1 MDYKLKTQ
9 SSVTYP
15 YQIGS
20 KMSEITIHYN
30 LIPSHI
36 EHAPMKATAKGNIW
50 ERKLYNIYHDILNK
64 PQNNDKSAIDV
75 GAYIGTH
82 TLPMGLIAGG
92 HVFAFEA
99 NPDIFDTLKKNVEQ
113 LGLETIS
120 VSNQLI
126 SQHEDE
132 LLFYNRSDGTSR
144 ISDRHI
150 KNDYHS
156 YRETK
161 PLDKCIPDFYKDDIA
176 LIKIDVEGHEL
187 QVLKGAK
194 EIIEKSRPI
203 ILIEVF
209 KHKLK
214 HILEWTELNDYD
226 ITKLGGE
233 DFQLTPRSTTLPPDS
248 H

>member
-1 MDYKLKTQ
+1 MDYKLKTEAC
-9 SSVTYP
+9 VTYP
-15 YQIGS
+15 YKLGNQT
-20 KMSEITIHYN
+20 KEITIHYH

-64 PQNNDKSAIDV
+64 PENNFKSAIDV

-82 TLPMGLIAGG
+82 TLPMGVLAGG
-92 HVFAFEA
+92 RVFAFEA
-99 NPDIFDTLKKNVEQ
+99 NPEIFDTLKKNVEQ

-126 SQHEDE
+126 SHHEDE

-150 KNDYHS
+150 KNDYHCW
-156 YRETK
+156 RDTK
-161 PLDKCIPDFYKDDIA
+161 PLDRCIPECYKDDIA

-194 EIIEKSRPI
+194 KIIEKSRPI

-214 HILEWTELNDYD
+214 YILEWAELNDYD
-226 ITKLGGE
+226 ITRLGGE
-233 DFQLTPRSTTLPPDS
+233 DYQLTPRNTNLQPDS